1 LYFGDYTKCQETMPV
16 DAQLENLPK
25 PKIVIEQDWIYLSDR
40 VIPWRIFLTLFC
52 AAGTAFSVWRGV
64 QDNEMMI
71 LVTGTGTFGFLY
83 GSLSLYRIKIDLKN
97 KVMHRTS
104 INPLANLIDRIL
116 QHPAD
121 IPFANIE
128 AVYSGKEMQFSAA
141 AVTRHYLYIR
151 TDDPYALKIGIFNTV
166 ADAELCAAFLW
177 RKIRA

>member
-1 LYFGDYTKCQETMPV
+1 LYIGSNAKNKKVMPV

-25 PKIVIEQDWIYLSDR
+25 PRIVIEQDWIYLSDR

-52 AAGTAFSVWRGV
+52 GAGTAFSIWRGV

-71 LVTGTGTFGFLY
+71 LVTGIGTFGFLY
-83 GSLSLYRIKIDLKN
+83 GSLSLYRVKIDLKN
-97 KVMHRTS
+97 KVLHRTS
-104 INPLANLIDRIL
+104 INPLENLIDRVL

-121 IPFANIE
+121 IPFEHIE
-128 AVYSGKEMQFSAA
+128 AVYSGKEMDFGGPAT
-141 AVTRHYLYIR
+141 TRHYLYVR
-151 TDDPYALKIGIFNTV
+151 TDDPYALKIGIFKSV